1 MIGKTKK
8 NLLLLTKL
16 TGAFLYSLLLYFFLN
31 FGLKEITVKRRQM
44 RGKKRAEEWM
54 HFTKASSLILS
65 SFWFA
70 A

>member
-1 MIGKTKK
+1 
-8 NLLLLTKL
+8 
-16 TGAFLYSLLLYFFLN
+16 
-31 FGLKEITVKRRQM
+31 M

-70 A
+70 VRFLNLTTTDIYHFFKPIYENHPKGKQH